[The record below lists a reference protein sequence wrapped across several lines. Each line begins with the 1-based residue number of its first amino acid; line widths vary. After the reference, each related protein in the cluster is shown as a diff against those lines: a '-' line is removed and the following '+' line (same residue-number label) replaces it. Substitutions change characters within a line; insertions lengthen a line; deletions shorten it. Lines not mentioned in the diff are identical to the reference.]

1 MGGLAYLFP
10 GQGSQSVGM
19 GADLCAHSPAA
30 LAVFDEADA
39 LLGMKIST
47 LCFYGPENTLRD
59 TLNAQPALFV
69 TSVAALRALEEAGA
83 PPPDAIAGHSVGE
96 YAALVAAGALNL
108 ETGLQL
114 VQRRAQEMF
123 RAGETAPGA
132 MAAVLGL
139 SGEDVTQV
147 CAQVEQAGAGMVQVA
162 NLNGGGQVVIS
173 GTAPGLAAATDALK
187 TRGARRVIPLNV
199 SGAFHS
205 RLMSMAAQAMAHVL
219 QDASVDNARVPVV
232 ANVTADYERSA
243 EEIRCNLA
251 TQIDHAVRWE
261 ESLGRLV
268 QDGFDR
274 FVEVGSGTVL
284 SGLMKRLAP
293 DAVVGSA
300 ADYVGVQGCL
310 EQMTDSERGIKKPA

>member
-1 MGGLAYLFP
+1 MGKLAYLFP
-10 GQGSQSVGM
+10 GQGSQFVGM

-30 LAVFDEADA
+30 LGVFDEADS

-47 LCFYGPENTLRD
+47 LCFYGPEDALRD

-83 PPPDAIAGHSVGE
+83 PRPDAVAGHSVGE
-96 YAALVAAGALNL
+96 YAALVAAGALTL
-108 ETGLQL
+108 EVGLQL

-123 RAGETAPGA
+123 RASEAHPGT

-139 SGEDVTQV
+139 PGEDVVSV
-147 CAQVEQAGAGMVQVA
+147 CAQVEATGVGVVQAA
-162 NLNGGGQVVIS
+162 NFNGGGQVVIS
-173 GTAPGLAAATDALK
+173 GTAAGVAAASEALK
-187 TRGARRVIPLNV
+187 ARGARRIVPLNV

-205 RLMSMAAQAMAHVL
+205 RLMSTASQAMLHVL
-219 QDASVDNARVPVV
+219 EPAAVSDAQVPIV

-243 EEIRCNLA
+243 ADIRANLA
-251 TQIDHAVRWE
+251 AQIEHPVRWE
-261 ESLGRLV
+261 ESIGRLV

-284 SGLMKRLAP
+284 AGLMKRLAP
-293 DAVVGSA
+293 DAIVAGA
-300 ADYVGVQGCL
+300 GGYTDIQKCL
-310 EQMTDSERGIKKPA
+310 EMTATAQRGMETPA